1 MDNINIRRA
10 CADDCKGILRM
21 IKELATY
28 EKLGDDVHLTEQE
41 LRQDGFGDRVFYQ
54 CFVAELK
61 SKETDEASSPQGDSL
76 VGFAMFYFVY
86 DPWTGR
92 SICLEDF
99 YVMRAHRGQ
108 GIGSEILKLVSQVA
122 VESRCSVMTFLVAEW
137 NADSIEFYRRRGA
150 VNCTASEGWHVYNIT
165 RQSLQEIASDQKPW
179 RDVVVQ
185 A

>member
-1 MDNINIRRA
+1 MENFNIRRA

-54 CFVAELK
+54 CLVAELK
-61 SKETDEASSPQGDSL
+61 SPPTDVEGSACSPPGDSL

-86 DPWTGR
+86 DPWTGK

-99 YVMRAHRGQ
+99 YVMKEYRGQ

-137 NADSIEFYRRRGA
+137 NAPSIGFYRRRGA
-150 VNCTASEGWHVYNIT
+150 VNCTESEGWHVYNIPQ
-165 RQSLQEIASDQKPW
+165 QSLRQIASGEC
-179 RDVVVQ
+179 V
-185 A
+185 AGTE